1 MYVIWKLSAE
11 STKVEEKMCVLCS
24 SGIWQGKPYRM
35 KLDQNLSEFRIKR
48 TPNKLCLDAS

>member
-48 TPNKLCLDAS
+48 TPNKMCLDAS